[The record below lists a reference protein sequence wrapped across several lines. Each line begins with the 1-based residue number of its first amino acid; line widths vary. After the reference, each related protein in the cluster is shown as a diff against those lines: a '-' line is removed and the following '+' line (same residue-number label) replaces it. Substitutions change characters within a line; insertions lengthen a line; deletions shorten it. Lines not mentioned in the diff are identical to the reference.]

1 MLYLKINREVSQ
13 HERPCKDEKEVHTVE
28 KINSLQNVHVKA
40 WKKLQTKKGR
50 KQQGMYLLDGWHL
63 VNEAVK
69 AHIPVKTLL
78 ITEKQL
84 ATDPDLTKFP
94 ALIEISEE
102 VAAHISATVTPQG
115 VFALVVLPAAEDD
128 ELAKLDLTRPW
139 LLLDNVQD
147 PGNIGTM
154 VRTADA
160 AGFAGV
166 AFGQGTV
173 DVHQPK
179 VERAMQGSQF
189 HLHLIS
195 TDLTTLVERLH
206 ADNVPVYGS
215 ELNPEAVQYQ
225 DVDAPAAF
233 GLVMGNEGNGM
244 SKTLLA
250 QTDQNLYIPIK
261 GRAESLNVAVAAGIL
276 MFGLYH

>member
-1 MLYLKINREVSQ
+1 M
-13 HERPCKDEKEVHTVE
+13 E
-28 KINSLQNVHVKA
+28 KINSLQNAHVKA

-50 KQQGMYLLDGWHL
+50 KQQGQYLLDGWHL

-69 AHIPVKTLL
+69 AHVAIKTLL

-84 ATDPDLTKFP
+84 ATQPDLTKFP
-94 ALIEISEE
+94 AVIVISEE
-102 VAAHISATVTPQG
+102 VASHISATVTPQG
-115 VFALVVLPAAEDD
+115 VFALAELSQAGAD
-128 ELAKLDLTRPW
+128 ELLTGLDLTRPW

-166 AFGQGTV
+166 AFGTGTV
-173 DVHQPK
+173 DIHQPK
-179 VERAMQGSQF
+179 VERSMQGSQF
-189 HLHLIS
+189 HLQLIS
-195 TDLTTLVERLH
+195 TDLGALIERLH
-206 ADNVPVYGS
+206 AANVPVYGS
-215 ELNPEAVQYQ
+215 ELNPQAAQYLDVQ
-225 DVDAPAAF
+225 APACF
-233 GLVMGNEGNGM
+233 GLIMGNEGNGM
-244 SKTLLA
+244 SRELLA

-261 GRAESLNVAVAAGIL
+261 GRAESLNVAIAAGIL

>member
-1 MLYLKINREVSQ
+1 M
-13 HERPCKDEKEVHTVE
+13 E
-28 KINSLQNVHVKA
+28 KINSLQNAHVKM

-50 KQQGMYLLDGWHL
+50 KQQALYLLDGWHL

-69 AHIPVKTLL
+69 AKVSIKTLL

-94 ALIEISEE
+94 AVIEISEE
-102 VAAHISATVTPQG
+102 VARHISATVTPQG
-115 VFALVVLPAAEDD
+115 VFALVNLPKTAADP
-128 ELAKLDLTRPW
+128 LANLDLSRPW

-166 AFGQGTV
+166 AFGTGTV

-189 HLHLIS
+189 HLQLLS
-195 TDLTTLVERLH
+195 TDLTDLVAHFH
-206 ADNVPVYGS
+206 AEDKPVYGS
-215 ELNPEAVQYQ
+215 ELNPEAAQYL
-225 DVDAPAAF
+225 DINAPASF

-244 SKTLLA
+244 SDDLLA
-250 QTDQNLYIPIK
+250 MTDQNLYIPIK
-261 GRAESLNVAVAAGIL
+261 GRAESLNVAIAAGIL
-276 MFGLYH
+276 MFGLYR

>member
-1 MLYLKINREVSQ
+1 M
-13 HERPCKDEKEVHTVE
+13 E

-50 KQQGMYLLDGWHL
+50 KQQGLYLLDGWHL

-69 AHIPVKTLL
+69 AKVSIKTLL

-84 ATDPDLTKFP
+84 NTDPDLTKFP
-94 ALIEISEE
+94 AIIEISEE
-102 VAAHISATVTPQG
+102 VASHISATVTPQG
-115 VFALVVLPAAEDD
+115 VFALAVLPKPAADP
-128 ELAKLDLTRPW
+128 LAQLDLTRPW

-166 AFGQGTV
+166 AFGTGTV

-179 VERAMQGSQF
+179 VERSMQGSQF
-189 HLHLIS
+189 HLQLLS
-195 TDLTTLVERLH
+195 TDLGALVQRFH
-206 ADNVPVYGS
+206 AAGLPVYGS
-215 ELNPEAVQYQ
+215 ELNPQAAQYL
-225 DVDAPAAF
+225 DVDAPAGF

-244 SKTLLA
+244 SAELLA

-261 GRAESLNVAVAAGIL
+261 GRAESLNVAIAAGIL
-276 MFGLYH
+276 MFGLYR

>member
-1 MLYLKINREVSQ
+1 M
-13 HERPCKDEKEVHTVE
+13 E

-50 KQQGMYLLDGWHL
+50 KQQGQYLLDGWHL

-69 AHIPVKTLL
+69 AHVAIQTLL

-84 ATDPDLTKFP
+84 ATKPDLTHFP
-94 ALIEISEE
+94 AVIEISDE
-102 VAAHISATVTPQG
+102 VAKHISATVTPQG
-115 VFALVVLPAAEDD
+115 VFALATLPAAIED
-128 ELAKLDLTRPW
+128 LSQLDLMRPW

-166 AFGQGTV
+166 AFGTGTV
-173 DVHQPK
+173 DIHQPK

-189 HLHLIS
+189 HLQLIS
-195 TDLTTLVERLH
+195 TDLNQLVDQLQ
-206 ADNVPVYGS
+206 AQGAPVYGS
-215 ELNPEAVQYQ
+215 ELNPQAARYL
-225 DVDAPAAF
+225 DIDAPASF
-233 GLVMGNEGNGM
+233 GLIMGNEGNGM
-244 SKTLLA
+244 SQELLTR
-250 QTDQNLYIPIK
+250 TDQNLYIPIK
-261 GRAESLNVAVAAGIL
+261 GQAESLNVAVAAGIL
-276 MFGLYH
+276 MFGLYR

>member
-1 MLYLKINREVSQ
+1 M
-13 HERPCKDEKEVHTVE
+13 E

-50 KQQGMYLLDGWHL
+50 KQQGLYLLDGWHL

-69 AHIPVKTLL
+69 AKVSIKTLL
-78 ITEKQL
+78 ITGKQL
-84 ATDPDLTKFP
+84 AAEPDLTHFP

-102 VAAHISATVTPQG
+102 VASHISATVTPQG
-115 VFALVVLPAAEDD
+115 VFALAVLPKPAANP
-128 ELAKLDLTRPW
+128 LANLDLSRPW

-166 AFGQGTV
+166 AFGTGTV
-173 DVHQPK
+173 DIHQPK

-189 HLHLIS
+189 HLQLVS
-195 TDLTTLVERLH
+195 TDLTDFVKLLQ
-206 ADNVPVYGS
+206 AQGKPVYGS
-215 ELNPEAVQYQ
+215 ELNAEAAQYL
-225 DVDAPAAF
+225 DIDAPACF

-244 SKTLLA
+244 SDELLDL
-250 QTDQNLYIPIK
+250 TDKNLYIPIK
-261 GRAESLNVAVAAGIL
+261 GRAESLNVAIAAGIL
-276 MFGLYH
+276 MFGLYR